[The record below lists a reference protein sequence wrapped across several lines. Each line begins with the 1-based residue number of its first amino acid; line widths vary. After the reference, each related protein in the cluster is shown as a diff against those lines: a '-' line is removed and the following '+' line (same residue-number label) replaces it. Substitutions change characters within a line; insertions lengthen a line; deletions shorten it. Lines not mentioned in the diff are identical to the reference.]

1 MVQKTLNQLF
11 AQARNISRRLM
22 AQLSAYGRSNGADAP
37 AHRQGSRDADH
48 DGGAHGSR
56 DHDLDDLD
64 RPGRS
69 SAGLKPL
76 VRDLQ
81 RLLREVDG
89 ARTEQAEAVTQWSPE
104 GLRALLRNNFP
115 ADEVIVVSNREP
127 YIHQHGENGI
137 TCHRPASGLVTAV
150 EPVMRACSGT
160 WIAQGSGSADRDVV
174 DEHDRVQVPPRS
186 PSYTLRRIW
195 LSEAEEKGYY
205 YGFANEGLWPLCHV
219 AHVRPVFRT
228 SDWHCYRDI
237 NQRFAD
243 AVVKEAKTPDPIVLI
258 HDYHFALAPSMIRR
272 QLPDATIITFWHIPW
287 PNFESFS
294 ICPWKE
300 EILEGM
306 LGSDILGFHTSYHC
320 KNFIETVDRFLE
332 ARIEPETATISIG
345 GSLTHVHAYPISV
358 AWPEP
363 IDRAAYP
370 ALRRR
375 VREKHGLP
383 PEHRIAIGVD
393 RLDYTKG
400 IVERIRA
407 IERMLEMHPE
417 FVGNVTMIQV
427 AAPTRSSLPEYRRFE
442 TEVRQA
448 ADEVNQRFG
457 ANGHP
462 PPILLLIEHHGIEA
476 VLEYFRAADICMV
489 TSLHDGMNL
498 VSKEFVA
505 AHDDERGVL
514 ILSQFAG
521 ASRELLDALI
531 VNPYHIDQVA
541 DALHEALAMPEHE
554 QEVRM
559 RSLRQL
565 VREFNVYR
573 WAGRMLL
580 DAGKLRRRIR
590 VEARISRGANV
601 VDLPKPARELRRPA

>member
-1 MVQKTLNQLF
+1 
-11 AQARNISRRLM
+11 M
-22 AQLSAYGRSNGADAP
+22 AQLSAYGRTDGAAGQHHGRN
-37 AHRQGSRDADH
+37 AGHDADE
-48 DGGAHGSR
+48 R
-56 DHDLDDLD
+56 DELDDLD

-89 ARTEQAEAVTQWSPE
+89 ARSEQAEAVTQWSPE

-127 YIHQHGENGI
+127 YIHEHGDNGI

-160 WIAQGSGSADRDVV
+160 WIAQGSGSADREVV
-174 DEHDRVQVPPRS
+174 DEHDRVQVPPKS

-228 SDWHCYRDI
+228 SDWHCYREI

-258 HDYHFALAPSMIRR
+258 HDYHFSLAPAMIRR

-306 LGSDILGFHTSYHC
+306 LGSDILGFHTSFHC

-332 ARIEPETATISIG
+332 ARIEHETATISIG

-375 VREKHGLP
+375 IRQKHGLP

-400 IVERIRA
+400 IVERIRSV
-407 IERMLEMHPE
+407 ERMLEAHPE
-417 FVGNVTMIQV
+417 CAGHFTMIQV
-427 AAPTRSSLPEYRRFE
+427 AAPTRSSLPEYQRFE

-448 ADEVNQRFG
+448 ADDVNRRFG

-541 DALHEALAMPEHE
+541 DALHEALSMPEHE

-601 VDLPKPARELRRPA
+601 VDLPKAARDLRRPA

>member
-1 MVQKTLNQLF
+1 M
-11 AQARNISRRLM
+11 
-22 AQLSAYGRSNGADAP
+22 
-37 AHRQGSRDADH
+37 
-48 DGGAHGSR
+48 
-56 DHDLDDLD
+56 
-64 RPGRS
+64 
-69 SAGLKPL
+69 
-76 VRDLQ
+76 
-81 RLLREVDG
+81 
-89 ARTEQAEAVTQWSPE
+89 
-104 GLRALLRNNFP
+104 
-115 ADEVIVVSNREP
+115 
-127 YIHQHGENGI
+127 
-137 TCHRPASGLVTAV
+137 
-150 EPVMRACSGT
+150 
-160 WIAQGSGSADRDVV
+160 
-174 DEHDRVQVPPRS
+174 
-186 PSYTLRRIW
+186 
-195 LSEAEEKGYY
+195 
-205 YGFANEGLWPLCHV
+205 
-219 AHVRPVFRT
+219 
-228 SDWHCYRDI
+228 
-237 NQRFAD
+237 
-243 AVVKEAKTPDPIVLI
+243 VKEAKTPDPIVLI
-258 HDYHFALAPSMIRR
+258 HDYHFALAPAMIRR

-332 ARIEPETATISIG
+332 ARIEHETATISIG

-375 VREKHGLP
+375 MREKHGLP
-383 PEHRIAIGVD
+383 PEHRLAIGVD

-400 IVERIRA
+400 IVERIRSV
-407 IERMLEMHPE
+407 ERMLEMHPE
-417 FVGNVTMIQV
+417 WIGNFTMIQV
-427 AAPTRSSLPEYRRFE
+427 AAPTRSSLPEYKRFE
-442 TEVRQA
+442 AEVRQA

-457 ANGHP
+457 TSGQP

-541 DALHEALAMPEHE
+541 DALLRGAQHARARAGGAHAQPAPAGARVQRL
-554 QEVRM
+554 
-559 RSLRQL
+559 SLGRPDA
-565 VREFNVYR
+565 
-573 WAGRMLL
+573 AGRRQAAAPDPGGGPHQPGRQRRRPAAESRPRAAPAGLMIDLQSAAGDGLLL
-580 DAGKLRRRIR
+580 DALRRQPLLALDFDGTLAPI
-590 VEARISRGANV
+590 V
-601 VDLPKPARELRRPA
+601 PRPADAAMDRGCRRCWSRSRAGCRWRSSPVVALEDLAARVPVDGLVLIGNHGNEWGADVDAGAADAAQAAGDGDRAVERRARQRQVVLDWAAVLAAPLACHGPRHRVRAEVGLAVDPLPADARSGARAARVARPGRRRCGPSRRSSTASSC

>member
-1 MVQKTLNQLF
+1 
-11 AQARNISRRLM
+11 M
-22 AQLSAYGRSNGADAP
+22 AQLSTYGRAGGPDTQEAIGQA
-37 AHRQGSRDADH
+37 AGRDRR
-48 DGGAHGSR
+48 R
-56 DHDLDDLD
+56 DSSQDQDLDDLD

-89 ARTEQAEAVTQWSPE
+89 ARSEQAEAVTQWSPE

-127 YIHQHGENGI
+127 YIHEHGENGI
-137 TCHRPASGLVTAV
+137 SCHRPASGLVTAV

-160 WIAQGSGSADRDVV
+160 WIAQGSGSADREVV
-174 DEHDRVQVPPRS
+174 DEFDRVLVPPKS

-228 SDWHCYRDI
+228 SDWHCYREI

-258 HDYHFALAPSMIRR
+258 HDYHFALAPAMIRR
-272 QLPDATIITFWHIPW
+272 LLPDATIITFWHIPW

-332 ARIEPETATISIG
+332 ARIEHETATISVA

-363 IDRAAYP
+363 VERVAYP

-375 VREKHGLP
+375 IREKHGLP
-383 PEHRIAIGVD
+383 ATHRLAIGVD

-400 IVERIRA
+400 IVERIRSV
-407 IERMLEMHPE
+407 ERMLEIHPE
-417 FVGNVTMIQV
+417 WIGNFTMIQV
-427 AAPTRSSLPEYRRFE
+427 AAPTRSSLPEYQRFE
-442 TEVRQA
+442 SEVRQA
-448 ADEVNQRFG
+448 ADAVNQRFG
-457 ANGHP
+457 QDAHD
-462 PPILLLIEHHGIEA
+462 PILLMIEHHGIDS
-476 VLEYFRAADICMV
+476 VLEYFRAADICLV

-541 DALHEALAMPEHE
+541 DALHEALCMPEHE

-601 VDLPKPARELRRPA
+601 VDLPKAARELRKPA

>member
-1 MVQKTLNQLF
+1 MPAQYVHLPPRPPTLIPIFKNVRDAGRKL
-11 AQARNISRRLM
+11 I
-22 AQLSAYGRSNGADAP
+22 AQLSGHGHETRTVPGNAARPEASDGGESEGGNSDIVDLPARNGA
-37 AHRQGSRDADH
+37 G
-48 DGGAHGSR
+48 
-56 DHDLDDLD
+56 L
-64 RPGRS
+64 RP
-69 SAGLKPL
+69 LL
-76 VRDLQ
+76 RDLQ

-89 ARTEQAEAVTQWSPE
+89 ARSEQAEHGTQWSPE
-104 GLRALLRNNFP
+104 GLRTLLRNNFP

-127 YIHQHGENGI
+127 YIHEHEDGKI
-137 TCHRPASGLVTAV
+137 VCRRPASGLVTAV

-160 WIAQGSGSADRDVV
+160 WIAQGSGAADRETV
-174 DEHDRVQVPPRS
+174 DEHDRVAVPPRS

-195 LSEAEEKGYY
+195 LTEQEERGYY
-205 YGFANEGLWPLCHV
+205 FGFANEGLWPLCHV

-228 SDWHCYRDI
+228 LDWLCYREI

-243 AVVKEAKTPDPIVLI
+243 AVLKEAKTPDPIVLL
-258 HDYHFALAPSMIRR
+258 HDYHFALAPAMIRKL
-272 QLPDATIITFWHIPW
+272 LPDATIITFWHIPW

-306 LGSDILGFHTSYHC
+306 LGSDILGFHTPYHC
-320 KNFIETVDRFLE
+320 KNFIETVDRFME
-332 ARIEPETATISIG
+332 ARIEHENATISVG
-345 GSLTHVHAYPISV
+345 GSLTYINAYPISV

-363 IDRAAYP
+363 LEPVAYP
-370 ALRRR
+370 ALRRK
-375 VREKHGLP
+375 VREAHGLP
-383 PEHRIAIGVD
+383 PEQRLGIGVD

-407 IERMLEMHPE
+407 VERMLESHPE
-417 FVGNVTMIQV
+417 WIGNFTMIQI
-427 AAPTRSSLPEYRRFE
+427 AAPTRTSLPEYQRFE
-442 TEVRQA
+442 TEVRQTA
-448 ADEVNQRFG
+448 EAVNQRFG
-457 ANGHP
+457 RNGRV
-462 PPILLLIEHHGIEA
+462 PILLLIEHHSSEK
-476 VLEYFRAADICMV
+476 VLEYFRAADVCVV

-505 AHDDERGVL
+505 AHDDDRGVL
-514 ILSQFAG
+514 VLSQFAG
-521 ASRELLDALI
+521 AARELLDALI

-541 DALHEALAMPEHE
+541 EALHEALGMPEHE

-580 DAGKLRRRIR
+580 DAGKLRRRLR
-590 VEARISRGANV
+590 LEARISRGANIV
-601 VDLPKPARELRRPA
+601 ELRKPA

>member
-1 MVQKTLNQLF
+1 
-11 AQARNISRRLM
+11 M
-22 AQLSAYGRSNGADAP
+22 AQLSAFGRIDETAGAPRRRRVDP
-37 AHRQGSRDADH
+37 
-48 DGGAHGSR
+48 DGDGDGE
-56 DHDLDDLD
+56 LDDLD

-127 YIHQHGENGI
+127 YIHQHGDNGI
-137 TCHRPASGLVTAV
+137 SCHRPASGLVTAV

-160 WIAQGSGSADRDVV
+160 WIAQGSGSADREVV
-174 DEHDRVQVPPRS
+174 DEHDRVQVPPKS

-228 SDWHCYRDI
+228 SDWHCYREI

-306 LGSDILGFHTSYHC
+306 LGSDILGFHTSFHC

-332 ARIEPETATISIG
+332 ARIEHETATISVG

-375 VREKHGLP
+375 VRQKHGLP

-400 IVERIRA
+400 IVERIRSV
-407 IERMLEMHPE
+407 ERMLEAHPE
-417 FVGNVTMIQV
+417 WAGNFTMIQV
-427 AAPTRSSLPEYRRFE
+427 AAPTRSSLPEYQRFE
-442 TEVRQA
+442 SEVRQA
-448 ADEVNQRFG
+448 ADDVNRRFG

-541 DALHEALAMPEHE
+541 DALHEALSMPEHE

-601 VDLPKPARELRRPA
+601 VDLPKPSPTP

>member
-1 MVQKTLNQLF
+1 MQKTLNQLF
-11 AQARNISRRLM
+11 VHARNIGRKWM
-22 AQLSAYGRSNGADAP
+22 AQLSVHGRNEGEQARAGG
-37 AHRQGSRDADH
+37 QGDRRRASDVGPDLVRDE
-48 DGGAHGSR
+48 
-56 DHDLDDLD
+56 LDDLD

-127 YIHQHGENGI
+127 YIHEHGDNGI

-160 WIAQGSGSADRDVV
+160 CIAQGSGSADRDVV
-174 DEHDRVQVPPRS
+174 DQHDRVQVPPRS

-228 SDWHCYRDI
+228 SDWHCYREI

-272 QLPDATIITFWHIPW
+272 LMPDATIITFWHIPW

-320 KNFIETVDRFLE
+320 KNFIETVDRFME
-332 ARIEPETATISIG
+332 ARIEHETATISVA

-363 IDRAAYP
+363 IERAAYP

-375 VREKHGLP
+375 IRERHGLP
-383 PEHRIAIGVD
+383 PSHRIAIGVD

-400 IVERIRA
+400 IVERIRSV
-407 IERMLEMHPE
+407 ERMLETHPE
-417 FVGNVTMIQV
+417 WIGCFTLIQV
-427 AAPTRSSLPEYRRFE
+427 AAPTRSSLPEYKRFE
-442 TEVRQA
+442 FEVRAA
-448 ADEVNQRFG
+448 ADEVNKRFG
-457 ANGHP
+457 KDGLD
-462 PPILLLIEHHGIEA
+462 PILLLIEHHGIES
-476 VLEYFRAADICMV
+476 VLEYFRAADVCVV

-514 ILSQFAG
+514 VLSQFAG

-541 DALHEALAMPEHE
+541 DALHDALAMPEHE

-601 VDLPKPARELRRPA
+601 VDLPKAARELRRPA

>member
-1 MVQKTLNQLF
+1 MFEPIVRYAK
-11 AQARNISRRLM
+11 S
-22 AQLSAYGRSNGADAP
+22 
-37 AHRQGSRDADH
+37 AHRRFLRQRADSH
-48 DGGAHGSR
+48 
-56 DHDLDDLD
+56 
-64 RPGRS
+64 RPAANDEPDPGPGPQRSS
-69 SAGLKPL
+69 SAGLMPL

-89 ARTEQAEAVTQWSPE
+89 ARNEQTESVTPWSPD
-104 GLRALLRNNFP
+104 GLRTLLRNNFP

-127 YIHQHGENGI
+127 YIHKRSEGGVI
-137 TCHRPASGLVTAV
+137 FHRPASGLVTAV

-160 WIAQGSGSADRDVV
+160 WIAHGSGDADRDVV
-174 DEHDRVQVPPRS
+174 DEHDRVPVPPRA
-186 PSYTLRRIW
+186 PTYTLRRIW
-195 LSEAEEKGYY
+195 MTEAEERGYY

-219 AHVRPVFRT
+219 AHVRPVFRS
-228 SDWHCYRDI
+228 SDWNCYREI

-243 AVVKEAKTPDPIVLI
+243 AVVREAKTRDPIVLI
-258 HDYHFALAPSMIRR
+258 QDYHFALVPAMIRR

-306 LGSDILGFHTSYHC
+306 LGSDILGFHTSFHC
-320 KNFIETVDRFLE
+320 KNFVETVDRFLE
-332 ARIEPETATISIG
+332 ARIEHETATISML
-345 GSLTHVHAYPISV
+345 GSLTHIHAYPISV

-363 IDRAAYP
+363 VDPASFP
-370 ALRRR
+370 ALRRQ
-375 VREKHGLP
+375 VRIANGLP
-383 PEHRIAIGVD
+383 PTHRLAIGID

-400 IVERIRA
+400 IIERIRA
-407 IERMLEMHPE
+407 VERLYELHPE
-417 FVGNVTMIQV
+417 WIGRFTLIQIG
-427 AAPTRSSLPEYRRFE
+427 APTRSALPEYQRFE
-442 TEVRQA
+442 AEARAA
-448 ADEVNQRFG
+448 ADAVNQRFAG
-457 ANGHP
+457 DGPA
-462 PPILLLIEHHGIEA
+462 PIRLLIEHHA
-476 VLEYFRAADICMV
+476 ADSVLEHLRAADVCVV

-498 VSKEFVA
+498 VSKEYVA

-521 ASRELLDALI
+521 AARELLDALI

-541 DALHEALAMPEHE
+541 EALHEALSMPEVE

-580 DAGKLRRRIR
+580 DAGKLRRRTR
-590 VEARISRGANV
+590 VEARLNRSGAAAAGAPPSNV
-601 VDLPKPARELRRPA
+601 VDMRRPA